1 MRRAHAFTLVELLV
15 VLAILAVLASVLY
28 PVFASA
34 RQAAKQANCVSNFR
48 QVTLAISMYSNDY
61 DERAVLSAILSSD
74 APDPQKDRTWVQL
87 TLPYTREFGIFK
99 CPSDYS
105 KRPADNASFDESLI
119 QGDSESR
126 YFLASQRSNLGY
138 NYLYFSPL
146 TRGTQG
152 WNAIPRSWSE
162 VAEPSRA
169 YVFMDSVH
177 EVTPSGVPFGGGSY
191 LVVPPCRYGGVS
203 TNSSRFDSFMMPG
216 VGDSQLYKSNRG
228 WMAATTT
235 ASAFYGGTWPWHRG
249 KATVA
254 FGDGSVK
261 ALPLPQLSRGC
272 DVKANWGGLIFDVA
286 AYGWD
291 FN

>member
-1 MRRAHAFTLVELLV
+1 LRRANAFTLVELLV

-34 RQAAKQANCVSNFR
+34 RHAAKQAGCASNFR
-48 QVTLAISMYSNDY
+48 QVTLAVAMYSNDY
-61 DERAVLSAILSSD
+61 DERAVLSSVLTSD
-74 APDPQKDRTWVQL
+74 APDPEKDRTWVQL
-87 TLPYTREFGIFK
+87 ALPYTREFGIFK
-99 CPSDYS
+99 CPADHGA
-105 KRPADNASFDESLI
+105 RPADDASFDESLI

-146 TRGTQG
+146 TRAERG
-152 WNAIPRSWSE
+152 WSPVPRSWSE

-169 YVFMDSVH
+169 YLFLDSVH
-177 EVTPSGVPFGGGSY
+177 DVTSGGQPVGGGSY

-203 TNSSRFDSFMMPG
+203 ANAPRFDSFMMPG
-216 VGDSQLYKSNRG
+216 VSDSQLYKVNRG
-228 WMAATTT
+228 WTNATRDTGP
-235 ASAFYGGTWPWHRG
+235 FYGGVWPWHRG

-254 FGDGSVK
+254 FGDGSVR
-261 ALPLPQLSRGC
+261 ALTPTQLSRGC